1 MRLSLHT
8 DYALRTL
15 MYLSGIKQRATT
27 SQIAEFFQISK
38 DHLAKVVQRLTRLG
52 LIRTVRGIGGG
63 LELAARPESISVGEV
78 LEKLEGST
86 QLLECVTAPSQVCV
100 IQAHCRLRGVLAEA
114 ERIQMEYLRSIK
126 ISDIAKPGV
135 QLVNLSPH
143 LGDST

>member
-15 MYLSGIKQRATT
+15 MYLSGAEERATT
-27 SQIAEFFQISK
+27 QEIAEFFAISK

-52 LIRTVRGIGGG
+52 LVRTVRGIGGG
-63 LELAARPESISVGEV
+63 LELATRPECISVGEV

-86 QLLECVTAPSQVCV
+86 QLLECVTAQTQVCV
-100 IQAHCRLRGVLAEA
+100 IQNHCRLRGVLAEA
-114 ERIQMEYLRSIK
+114 DRIQMEYLRSIK

-135 QLVNLSPH
+135 QLVNLSH
-143 LGDST
+143 T